1 MVDGWIVVVILRRR
15 KQEAGPAG
23 HDLER
28 HSSMYALV
36 ILN

>member
-1 MVDGWIVVVILRRR
+1 MDCGGHIREAHKHER
-15 KQEAGPAG
+15 EAGHAG

>member
-1 MVDGWIVVVILRRR
+1 MDCGGHIREAH